1 MAEKMEKIGTCAY
14 CGQTRAI
21 ETIGEVTQ
29 AELDVMATERCLCQE
44 AQAEK
49 RKKAR
54 EAKIK
59 EFIHKKFPY
68 EKLAEEILML
78 VDCVLDSTFEDVTI
92 KLYKDKVVRIWKDS
106 DNYIRIKIK
115 RTEEDE
121 LKS

>member
-54 EAKIK
+54 EANIK

-106 DNYIRIKIK
+106 DSYIRIKIK
-115 RTEEDE
+115 RTEDDE
-121 LKS
+121 LKA

>member
-68 EKLAEEILML
+68 EKLAGEILML

-92 KLYKDKVVRIWKDS
+92 KLYKNKVVRIWKDS

-115 RTEEDE
+115 RSEDDE
-121 LKS
+121 IKA

>member
-68 EKLAEEILML
+68 EKLAGEIIML

-92 KLYKDKVVRIWKDS
+92 KLYKGKVVRIWKDS

-115 RTEEDE
+115 RVEDDE
-121 LKS
+121 LKA

>member
-1 MAEKMEKIGTCAY
+1 LAEKMEKIGTCAY

-68 EKLAEEILML
+68 EKLAGEILML

-115 RTEEDE
+115 RTEDDE
-121 LKS
+121 LKA

>member
-21 ETIGEVTQ
+21 ETIGKVTQ

-68 EKLAEEILML
+68 EKLAGEILML

-115 RTEEDE
+115 RNEEDE
-121 LKS
+121 LKA